1 METKKVEITVIEA
14 SEGHTLL
21 NIDGQ
26 TMGKVVYL
34 SANDTPENW
43 KEITDAQ
50 ADEIRACLAA
60 EKEAEATTK
69 EQD

>member
-1 METKKVEITVIEA
+1 METKKVEITVIE
-14 SEGHTLL
+14 SGDGHTLL

-50 ADEIRACLAA
+50 ADEIRARLAA
-60 EKEAEATTK
+60 EKEAEELAAMT
-69 EQD
+69 E